1 MNLRPATCLAAALA
15 LATLPAR
22 ATEPA
27 VIQPKPSVVQPAAPA
42 TPPAPQ
48 PAVQSGME
56 NYSMTGMSGDQK
68 ARLAQTVK
76 RDRRQLGHG
85 MGGLGDAKPVAK
97 PAKKAT
103 AKPVKKTR
111 KGIRKQQRRRI
122 HR

>member
-1 MNLRPATCLAAALA
+1 MNLRTTVLLAASL
-15 LATLPAR
+15 TLTTLQAG
-22 ATEPA
+22 AAEPA
-27 VIQPKPSVVQPAAPA
+27 VNPPKPSVIQPAA
-42 TPPAPQ
+42 PAPQ

-97 PAKKAT
+97 PAKKAN